1 MRLVVLIHLGIAVTT
16 QEIDHMKDRPSREE
30 GGFQIEA
37 LLCLGA
43 PFGSR
48 TNKPIFDLKN
58 VADFCTGCFSKPLYV
73 VVSRRRAVKKD
84 SPRHVSV

>member
-37 LLCLGA
+37 LSA
-43 PFGSR
+43 
-48 TNKPIFDLKN
+48 
-58 VADFCTGCFSKPLYV
+58 
-73 VVSRRRAVKKD
+73 
-84 SPRHVSV
+84 